1 MKSNARE
8 MRDLSKEELTT
19 KAAELKKEL
28 FNLRFQQ
35 AMGQIE
41 KQFGKGAIMRMG
53 VSGALLPIAT
63 IPTGAPP
70 LMNSVSSFMLSPDL
84 YLVVEASLK
93 VHTGV
98 PFGVYLSSGS
108 LVRLPMS
115 MTLLNI

>member
-41 KQFGKGAIMRMG
+41 NPMR
-53 VSGALLPIAT
+53 LRTLRRDIAKTKT
-63 IPTGAPP
+63 ILREKHGR
-70 LMNSVSSFMLSPDL
+70 V
-84 YLVVEASLK
+84 
-93 VHTGV
+93 
-98 PFGVYLSSGS
+98 
-108 LVRLPMS
+108 
-115 MTLLNI
+115 